1 MSLITYF
8 VFNLAC
14 MFEKK
19 FGHPPHKGEKLW
31 KIRKKKKKKEK
42 KREHTF
48 SKQNQGCK
56 YSYIT

>member
-31 KIRKKKKKKEK
+31 KIRKKKEK
-42 KREHTF
+42 KRGSIPF
-48 SKQNQGCK
+48 QNK
-56 YSYIT
+56 IKVVNIVIYIT